1 MSSSYPQDNAEKDF
15 RLMAKAIKSNLDTK
29 GKMETT
35 VQVQE
40 KQLWYQSITNKLKT
54 ILIGDQEIRD
64 VDEIDGRT
72 EEILQ
77 PIVKLYFL
85 KILLLDIGIS
95 FGDLVTDVAQG
106 MNLIFDSNWNIHWS
120 TFHYGCVVLAI
131 IWLPVIPMLL
141 HIATTKGLKKYFGD
155 EESL

>member
-1 MSSSYPQDNAEKDF
+1 MPSEQALQKLKTHLNFESYPMSSSYPQDNAEKDF
-15 RLMAKAIKSNLDTK
+15 RLMAKAIKSKLDTK

-35 VQVQE
+35 VKVQE

-64 VDEIDGRT
+64 VDEVDGRT

-85 KILLLDIGIS
+85 WK
-95 FGDLVTDVAQG
+95 
-106 MNLIFDSNWNIHWS
+106 
-120 TFHYGCVVLAI
+120 
-131 IWLPVIPMLL
+131 
-141 HIATTKGLKKYFGD
+141 
-155 EESL
+155 